1 MVFFSLVASAFDG
14 GDMTPDALEL
24 RILCGAP
31 CVSQSWYFMSTPDV
45 LVPFPLRVSTPDVLV
60 RPCSTASCCSMTTQ
74 FLGLASYTG
83 GGRLGIGGVT
93 IALEVA
99 VMAMLTAGGGSG
111 IADSKVQGQTGP
123 CGEGNAVA
131 VSKPIE
137 DTHLSLEMHFEGQ
150 NTPIL
155 RHSS

>member
-24 RILCGAP
+24 RVLCGAP
-31 CVSQSWYFMSTPDV
+31 WVSLSWFFMSTPDV

-60 RPCSTASCCSMTTQ
+60 RSCSRASSCSMTTQ
-74 FLGLASYTG
+74 FLGSWYTG
-83 GGRLGIGGVT
+83 GGCLGTGGAA
-93 IALEVA
+93 IDLEVA
-99 VMAMLTAGGGSG
+99 ALAMLPAGGGSG

-150 NTPIL
+150 STPNS